1 MRPQDLKPSNPTP
14 NAGCGTLEGMIRP
27 AVVLLI
33 TTLSFATE
41 PNAATKRWWTYTTAL
56 ANDGMRGRNTGSEDY
71 NRAAEYVAKQ
81 FARQGLQPAGTLG
94 YFQSVPL
101 KSVRLVP
108 EESEAAVVNGGN
120 ATTLAW
126 FRQITTRVHDGMRLT
141 LDAPMVFVGTESDPS
156 VDLKGKIAVMLQTP
170 RFIAGV
176 RPYVRKVSAADGI
189 VAAITIPSVE
199 GPEPMRWPVSY
210 SVSVS
215 IDGMPEPPTRGG
227 QPLPVF
233 TVSAAAADVL
243 LAGSQHNYEELLS
256 LAKAGKPV
264 PSFTLP
270 SNFRSRLKLANDFF
284 ASDNI
289 IAVLPG
295 SDPKLADEYVAV
307 SAHLDG
313 YGIGEPWQG
322 DKIYN
327 GAFDDAAYVATLIDF
342 ADHLQ
347 ETHRKLKR
355 SVLFCVVTG
364 EEKGL
369 LGSRYFA
376 AHPTVDKSKIVA
388 DINLDILRPI
398 FPLKIL
404 TVLGLKSST
413 LGETATKVADSMG
426 IRVQPDLEPLRDLI
440 NRSDHMSFMQIGV
453 PSLGFVF
460 GYEPGSP
467 SEAVYRKW
475 YLERYH
481 TPADDLKQPWVPAAA
496 AKFNDFFGRMVE
508 TVADAAE
515 RPHVIAP
522 VVP

>member
-1 MRPQDLKPSNPTP
+1 MMRPAIL
-14 NAGCGTLEGMIRP
+14 
-27 AVVLLI
+27 LLI

-56 ANDGMRGRNTGSEDY
+56 SNDGMRGRNTGSEDY
-71 NRAAEYVAKQ
+71 NRAAEYVATQ
-81 FARQGLQPAGTLG
+81 FARLGLKPAGTLG

-101 KSVRLVP
+101 KSIRLVP
-108 EESEAAVVNGGN
+108 EESEAAVVNGGKVTN
-120 ATTLAW
+120 LAW
-126 FRQITTRVHDGMRLT
+126 FRQITTRVHEGMPLK
-141 LDAPMVFVGTESDPS
+141 LDAPMVFVGTESEPG
-156 VDLKGKIAVMLQTP
+156 VDLKGKVAVMLDTP
-170 RFIAGV
+170 RFIAGIH
-176 RPYVRKVSAADGI
+176 PYSRKLSATEGAL
-189 VAAITIPSVE
+189 ATITIPSVE

-210 SVSVS
+210 AVTMS
-215 IDGMPEPPTRGG
+215 IDGAPSPARPESVPAFS
-227 QPLPVF
+227 LNA
-233 TVSAAAADVL
+233 SAADVL
-243 LAGSQHNYEELLS
+243 LAGSPHNYEELLS

-264 PSFTLP
+264 PSFALP
-270 SNFRSRLKLANDFF
+270 SNFRSSLKLAHEFF

-313 YGIGEPWQG
+313 YGIGEPWHG
-322 DKIYN
+322 DNIYN

-342 ADHLQ
+342 ADHLK
-347 ETHRKLKR
+347 ETHRALKR
-355 SVLFCVVTG
+355 SILFCVVTG

-376 AHPTVDKSKIVA
+376 ANPTVDKSKIVA

-404 TVLGLKSST
+404 TVLGLKMST
-413 LGETATKVADSMG
+413 LGETATKVGTSMG
-426 IRVQPDLEPLRDLI
+426 IRVQEDLEPLRGLI
-440 NRSDHMSFMQIGV
+440 RRSDHMSFMQIGV

-467 SEAVYRKW
+467 EEVVYRKW

-481 TPADDLKQPWVPAAA
+481 TPADDLKQPWVPQAA
-496 AKFNDFFGRMVE
+496 AKFNEFFARMVE
-508 TVADAAE
+508 TVADTAE
-515 RPHVIAP
+515 RPRVITNP
-522 VVP
+522 VP